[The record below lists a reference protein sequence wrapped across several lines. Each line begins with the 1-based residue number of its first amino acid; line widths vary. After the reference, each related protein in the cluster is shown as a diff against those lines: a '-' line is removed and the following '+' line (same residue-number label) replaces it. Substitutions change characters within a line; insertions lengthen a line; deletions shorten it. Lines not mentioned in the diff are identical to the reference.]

1 MRIQPLLFALGSPT
15 PAVASGAHG
24 LTAAEEAAIAAA
36 QWAKAAAAV
45 TGTGGL
51 SLFAAAKRRAKGGQR
66 AALRAYS
73 TSMLRQS
80 EATSAE
86 AAGAVPGLPVLSEGA
101 AGATAATHDA
111 PHGEE
116 GDSEAADGD
125 IDASQW
131 GGFVPGG
138 PAAEPTAPREGVS
151 ASAGR
156 DGATSPAHAGSARKV
171 SGTLAPP
178 PSDINAVLMQERQRQ
193 TAAAVAAAQVAAAPS
208 RWGPFHSIIAIR
220 PTGWAQQTGGP
231 GGSGGG
237 GGGGKRGSE
246 AGDASE
252 VLNILAS
259 IAGGDARRVAV
270 GGASAAAPSS
280 FNRRDGAEDLRPG
293 AIAPAP
299 ISASTSSAAGSADG
313 GAFSDAGL
321 LRDMEAQQRESNS
334 RHDVTELRQA
344 PGECHVVLLGPD
356 GESAR
361 AVSPR
366 PGPPASTTAL
376 RGGAGPGGLHQL
388 HSVRLTRQTRLGG
401 ARCHAT
407 PRTTPLRQPGQPLPP
422 GGVTLLS
429 APYSEHSSF
438 GELRQCVAWARPA
451 RVVPTANCRSRE
463 DAERLVALL
472 TAGQSETLKQ

>member
-1 MRIQPLLFALGSPT
+1 MGIQPLIFAKGSP
-15 PAVASGAHG
+15 PPPVVSGAQG
-24 LTAAEEAAIAAA
+24 LSAAEEAAIAVA
-36 QWAKAAAAV
+36 QRAKAAAAA

-73 TSMLRQS
+73 TSMLHQS
-80 EATSAE
+80 EAT
-86 AAGAVPGLPVLSEGA
+86 AGAVVAGLS
-101 AGATAATHDA
+101 AATGPPGSPRQAHDA

-116 GDSEAADGD
+116 GDSVAEDGD

-138 PAAEPTAPREGVS
+138 PTAEPTAPREGVS
-151 ASAGR
+151 ACAGR
-156 DGATSPAHAGSARKV
+156 GVAMSPAQVGSATKAQG
-171 SGTLAPP
+171 SLAPP
-178 PSDINAVLMQERQRQ
+178 PSDINAVLMQERERR
-193 TAAAVAAAQVAAAPS
+193 TALVVAAAQAAAAPP

-231 GGSGGG
+231 GGGG

-252 VLNILAS
+252 ILDILAS
-259 IAGGDARRVAV
+259 IAGGDGRRGAV

-293 AIAPAP
+293 VIAPEP
-299 ISASTSSAAGSADG
+299 ISVTSSSAGGADG
-313 GAFSDAGL
+313 SAFSDAGL

-334 RHDVTELRQA
+334 RHNVTEQRQA

-361 AVSPR
+361 AVGPR
-366 PGPPASTTAL
+366 PGPSASTTG
-376 RGGAGPGGLHQL
+376 GGAGPGGLHQL
-388 HSVRLTRQTRLGG
+388 YSVRLTRQTRLGG

-407 PRTTPLRQPGQPLPP
+407 AGATQTPMRQPGQPLPP

-438 GELRQCVAWARPA
+438 GELRQCVSWARPA

-472 TAGQSETLKQ
+472 TSGQSESLKQGVY